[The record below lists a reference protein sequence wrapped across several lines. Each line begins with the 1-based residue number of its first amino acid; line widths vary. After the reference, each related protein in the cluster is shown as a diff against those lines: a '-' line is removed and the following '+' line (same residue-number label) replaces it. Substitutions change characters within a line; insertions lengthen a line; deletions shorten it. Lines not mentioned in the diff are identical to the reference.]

1 MSSKKVLVLC
11 GPTGVGKTA
20 ISIALAQRFHG
31 EIINADASQI
41 HKELTIGTA
50 KITKE
55 EMQGISHH
63 LIDFLP
69 PTAPFSIKDYQ
80 DQARKLIETINHP
93 ILVGGSGLYIKA
105 ALTDYD
111 LSSEPRDIDE
121 DPRSNEEL
129 HQVLRSLDPVAAEK
143 IHPNNRRRV
152 LRYIELATTRGTV
165 KPKEA
170 TMLYDVL
177 VICLLRPR
185 DDLYQRINERVL
197 AMMKAG
203 WLEEVK
209 SLIHQGINLDLIQEI
224 GYRELGDYLDGKLT
238 LEVAIDS
245 IQKQTRHYAKRQIT
259 WFKHQMKAIF
269 IDLSNQTLEDIENIA
284 HEFYAKHE

>member
-20 ISIALAQRFHG
+20 ISITLAQRFHG

-55 EMQGISHH
+55 EMQGVPHH

-209 SLIHQGINLDLIQEI
+209 SLIHQGINLDLVQEI
-224 GYRELGDYLDGKLT
+224 GYRELGDYLNGKLT
-238 LEVAIDS
+238 LEAAIDS

-259 WFKHQMKAIF
+259 WFKHQMKATF
-269 IDLSNQTLEDIENIA
+269 IDLSSQTLEDVENITQ
-284 HEFYAKHE
+284 EFYAKHE

>member
-1 MSSKKVLVLC
+1 M
-11 GPTGVGKTA
+11 GKTA
-20 ISIALAQRFHG
+20 ISIALAQQFHG

-55 EMQGISHH
+55 EMQGVPHH
-63 LIDFLP
+63 LLDFLP

-80 DQARKLIETINHP
+80 DQARELIETIDRP

-111 LSSEPRDIDE
+111 LSSEPRVIDD

-129 HQVLRSLDPVAAEK
+129 HQILATLDPVAAAA

-152 LRYIELATTRGTV
+152 LRYIELATTRGMV

-185 DDLYQRINERVL
+185 DELYQRINERVH
-197 AMMKAG
+197 AMIKAG

-209 SLIHQGINLDLIQEI
+209 SLLQQGIDLSLIQEI
-224 GYRELGDYLDGKLT
+224 GYRELGDYLSGKLT
-238 LEVAIDS
+238 LHAAVDS

-259 WFKHQMKAIF
+259 WFKHQMGATF
-269 IDLSNQTLEDIENIA
+269 IDLSTQSFEDVEKIA
-284 HEFYAKHE
+284 LEFYAKHD